1 MRAYPDTPRG
11 LETCDKHRGV
21 RSIGNASGFLALGI
35 AACVPTPGLPS
46 ADSTSTTASSTES
59 ATATGSTS
67 VDPTGGGAQTPAC
80 AEYLACLGE
89 IAPDEVEDAT
99 IELGPSGTCWVD
111 ATTAAACDIE
121 CNTMLEQRCAP
132 STSSGSETGEPPL
145 KCAIESLVPGTPSP
159 IDAGTGVGQLP
170 PEIGD
175 VLERNCGCHFVDPTA
190 LERDVPAYK
199 GTIALATWQDFQSPF
214 NGIPTWQRVRQR
226 AVVELSM
233 PVPFYCDV
241 QEVGSLS
248 TEDHA
253 LLDAW
258 LTAEAPD
265 GASWP

>member
-1 MRAYPDTPRG
+1 MHAVGNSAG
-11 LETCDKHRGV
+11 LG
-21 RSIGNASGFLALGI
+21 LALWISLWIG
-35 AACVPTPGLPS
+35 ACVPTPGLPS
-46 ADSTSTTASSTES
+46 ADSSSSTGASTEPTTSTVA
-59 ATATGSTS
+59 TS
-67 VDPTGGGAQTPAC
+67 VESTGGAVQTAAC

-99 IELGPSGTCWVD
+99 IELGPDGTCWQD
-111 ATTAAACDIE
+111 ATTAAACDAE
-121 CNTMLEQRCAP
+121 CTTQLEQRCMPA
-132 STSSGSETGEPPL
+132 TSSSSETGEPAL
-145 KCAIESLVPGTPSP
+145 KCAIESLVPGMPSP

-170 PEIGD
+170 LEIGD
-175 VLERNCGCHFVDPTA
+175 VLERNCGCHYVDPSD
-190 LERDVPAYK
+190 LERGVPPYN

-226 AVVELSM
+226 AVVELNM

-241 QEVGSLS
+241 QEFGSLS